1 MTSPICEQTPVKR
14 GRRALAAALL
24 CLTALQG
31 GCTSQPPSGADDTDV
46 VTLVFRHGKLSGDLR
61 PLQDLIRRF
70 EATHP
75 TVRVRAEPLPSN
87 TDQQHQIYAINLE
100 GGASGIDVLAMDV
113 IWIAEF
119 ARAGWIRPLDDLFGP
134 GQRAEFFPNALEAAT
149 YGKKIWAVPWYIDA
163 GVLYYRK
170 DLLKKYGRRPPP
182 TWEELIETVR
192 IVLGGEQEPRLY
204 GFIWQGRQYEGL
216 ICNALEFIWG
226 NGGDVLRP
234 DGWTDLTSPATTNA
248 VTFMRDLIHRH
259 AVSPSLVTTADEE
272 TSRHLFAGGRALFTR
287 NWPYAWSLFEQEGS
301 PVRGKVGVGPLPSF
315 GGGPAVST
323 LGGWHLGIAH
333 DSRHPEAAWQF
344 IEFLTSPEA
353 QKVMARKVGIAPTR
367 RSVYHDPKVVASQP
381 ILSTLQPILERARPR
396 PVTPFYPMVSQILQS
411 EFSAVLAGLRPP
423 RTALVA
429 AERELLHTLLLE
441 RL

>member
-1 MTSPICEQTPVKR
+1 
-14 GRRALAAALL
+14 
-24 CLTALQG
+24 
-31 GCTSQPPSGADDTDV
+31 
-46 VTLVFRHGKLSGDLR
+46 VTIVFKHGKISGDPR
-61 PLQDLIRRF
+61 SLQDLLHQF
-70 EATHP
+70 EVRHP
-75 TVRVRAEPLPSN
+75 NIRVRSEPLPSS

-119 ARAGWIRPLDDLFGP
+119 ARAGWIRPLDDLFEP

-149 YGKKIWAVPWYIDA
+149 YRGKIWAVPWYIDA

-182 TWEELIETVR
+182 TWEELVETVR
-192 IVLGGEQEPRLY
+192 VVLDGEQEPRLY

-234 DGWTDLTSPATTNA
+234 DGWTDLTNPATVEA
-248 VTFMRDLIHRH
+248 VAFMRDLIHTH
-259 AVSPSLVTTADEE
+259 AVSPSLVTMADEE
-272 TSRHLFAGGRALFTR
+272 TSRHLFSGGRALFTR

-315 GGGPAVST
+315 GGRPAAST

-333 DSRHPEAAWQF
+333 DSRHPEPAWRF

-353 QKVMARKVGIAPTR
+353 QKMMARKVGIAPTR
-367 RSVYHDPKVVASQP
+367 TSVYRDPTVVAAQP
-381 ILSTLQPILERARPR
+381 FLPALQPIFASARPR

-411 EFSAVLAGLRPP
+411 EFSAVLAGLRPS